1 MHRVRFPT
9 LRTGG
14 PLNRINEQYRL
25 NKRADTVSIMQLV
38 DAHKPSTEAEVVQL
52 LESHQHACK
61 ICPCRV
67 RNGGLDNWAKR
78 LHSAAQHEKFDCS
91 LTDCRNFMY
100 DLFVRGPLRGRITE
114 QAALRMLTE
123 SFSPKLNFEESDPDT
138 DARFAV
144 DIVVSRN
151 ARTVAGIQVKPV
163 SYQRTAQYVRDSNA
177 DKNRRFGHP
186 VHYLYY
192 DQTGNWENYPLL
204 TKTLSSLLPCSP
216 APLRQAN

>member
-114 QAALRMLTE
+114 QAALRMLTGDFRP
-123 SFSPKLNFEESDPDT
+123 SSILRSLTQTRTPDLRSILWL
-138 DARFAV
+138 AAMPAPWP
-144 DIVVSRN
+144 VSRSSPSPIN
-151 ARTVAGIQVKPV
+151 GRLSMCATPM
-163 SYQRTAQYVRDSNA
+163 
-177 DKNRRFGHP
+177 
-186 VHYLYY
+186 
-192 DQTGNWENYPLL
+192 L
-204 TKTLSSLLPCSP
+204 TKIGGSDIRCTTCTTIRP
-216 APLRQAN
+216 AIGKTIRC